1 MKNPN
6 LTVWAAV
13 GILVLSFAACDRDD
27 DQPCDDPTNTDCPN
41 YDPCFG
47 KDSVTAT
54 FQFLARYGVGADAP
68 WYPETKFIGSPIRFS
83 AIDTAADSYTWYLG
97 TDTFTGN
104 SNVQLEINQ
113 LNPGM
118 YSAGLVLEKEPDLY
132 CFPDDDGRDSLML
145 YFEKVEICDGLTI
158 GKFRGIEQSLS
169 SDSIEIEVFLGNI
182 TTGVS
187 CAEPMSIYF
196 MNIQGENDTLLGHS
210 NGYGIYSRSFFGG
223 SGSGSL
229 RGEIIV
235 DEATWHTT
243 FNYRLGNVD
252 YEFTGRKME

>member
-68 WYPETKFIGSPIRFS
+68 WYPETKFIGSPFRFS

-97 TDTFTGN
+97 TD
-104 SNVQLEINQ
+104 
-113 LNPGM
+113 
-118 YSAGLVLEKEPDLY
+118 
-132 CFPDDDGRDSLML
+132 
-145 YFEKVEICDGLTI
+145 
-158 GKFRGIEQSLS
+158 
-169 SDSIEIEVFLGNI
+169 
-182 TTGVS
+182 
-187 CAEPMSIYF
+187 
-196 MNIQGENDTLLGHS
+196 
-210 NGYGIYSRSFFGG
+210 
-223 SGSGSL
+223 
-229 RGEIIV
+229 
-235 DEATWHTT
+235 
-243 FNYRLGNVD
+243 
-252 YEFTGRKME
+252 